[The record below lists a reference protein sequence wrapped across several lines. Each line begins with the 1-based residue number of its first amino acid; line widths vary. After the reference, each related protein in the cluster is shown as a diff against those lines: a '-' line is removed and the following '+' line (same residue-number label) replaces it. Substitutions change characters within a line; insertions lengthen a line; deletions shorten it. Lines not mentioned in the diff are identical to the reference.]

1 VKEMEK
7 IFNIEKIGKSG
18 VKFEEQKLEFLN
30 QMHIR
35 NKFTYFKDE

>member
-1 VKEMEK
+1 MKEMEK

-30 QMHIR
+30 
-35 NKFTYFKDE
+35 